1 MPKFIIERNI
11 EGAGDRTG
19 NAGATASNKVLKE
32 MNDEG
37 KNIHWQHSYT
47 TQDKVYCVYIADNKD
62 LVKEHAERLGAP
74 ANQIEEVKGISDP
87 TAGE

>member
-1 MPKFIIERNI
+1 MPKYIIERNI

-19 NAGATASNKVLKE
+19 NSGATASNKVLKE

-47 TQDKVYCVYIADNKD
+47 TQDKVYCV
-62 LVKEHAERLGAP
+62 
-74 ANQIEEVKGISDP
+74 
-87 TAGE
+87 